1 MMIILAALVWVVAL
15 AGGWVIWTASQIYHV
30 RPGVLGAEGLA
41 VVFALWLTWETRKCG

>member
-1 MMIILAALVWVVAL
+1 MVAVLAALAWAVAF

-41 VVFALWLTWETRKCG
+41 VVFALWLTLEARKCG